1 MFSIITN
8 TLEPTS
14 YFIYFLAFLFH
25 CTITKKW
32 NELVAIVFYLLT
44 FLIMF
49 YAAYLAEEHF
59 ENTFI
64 YNYCLL
70 PCSVLF
76 FSWYFRKNLHSV
88 TNRKIVVLIFFLNIL
103 LVIFRVII
111 YGKLIMFDSIGF
123 ASLCLSVLVMC
134 FMFFQQSIKEV
145 SEKPLFAHFN
155 FWIVC
160 SYLIYFSGSFL
171 VLLTYY
177 YLTEKI
183 SIAYVHKNRYL
194 LTLLWGIPNI
204 LLFAGSLFA
213 LTGALWTNYHKRS

>member
-1 MFSIITN
+1 MFPIITN
-8 TLEPTS
+8 TLEPVS

-25 CTITKKW
+25 CLVTKKW
-32 NELVAIVFYLLT
+32 NESIAIVFYL
-44 FLIMF
+44 FSALIMF
-49 YAAYLAEEHF
+49 YAAYLAVQHQQ
-59 ENTFI
+59 NTLI

-70 PCSVLF
+70 PGSILF
-76 FSWYFRKNLHSV
+76 FSWYFGINLHSD
-88 TNRKIVVLIFFLNIL
+88 TNRKIVFLIFFLNL
-103 LVIFRVII
+103 LLIFFRVIV
-111 YGKLIMFDSIGF
+111 YGKVNMFDSIGF
-123 ASLCLSVLVMC
+123 ATLSLSVLVMC
-134 FMFFQQSIKEV
+134 FMFFRQSIQEV
-145 SEKPLFAHFN
+145 SEKPLFANFN

-194 LTLLWGIPNI
+194 LTLLWVIPNI
-204 LLFAGSLFA
+204 LLFTGSLFA